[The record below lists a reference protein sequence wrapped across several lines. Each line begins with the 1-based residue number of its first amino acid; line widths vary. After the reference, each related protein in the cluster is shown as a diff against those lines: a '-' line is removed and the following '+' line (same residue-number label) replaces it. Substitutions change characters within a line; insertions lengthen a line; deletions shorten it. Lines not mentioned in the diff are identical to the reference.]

1 MRESFAKLLV
11 VGCLCIAACSSR
23 PEKRPATINDHITN
37 EMSDFPELQRMDH
50 AVDSFLQFWLL
61 EGASLSIMR
70 NDSLVYAKGYGWAD
84 KEAGEK
90 MGPGTKLRLASV
102 SKLLTAA
109 GIMRMAEDSLL
120 TLQSPVFGPAGIL
133 SEYSFKDDNYCLIT
147 VEHLLRHQGGFS
159 VRGGDPMFSTRA
171 MMSSWGLSEPPTETE
186 ITENLLKRRVS
197 YTPGSGQIYSNFG
210 YLLLSQCM
218 EKVSGKSYEDYMRDE
233 VFAKAGC
240 TDFHLAGNFEKD
252 RLPGE
257 CKYYVQPNDE
267 PVPVFNGGADSVV
280 RCYGGNDIHALSGAG
295 AWVGSTVELARFVA
309 SIDGLPGVEDILSED
324 SIYQMTYRID
334 DATYPLGWVD
344 CKEDGEW
351 TRTGSFSGTSALVKV
366 YPDGE
371 CWILVTNTSAW
382 RGSRFT
388 KNTAALMKKL
398 RARFSGRLPKQDL
411 FELFY

>member
-1 MRESFAKLLV
+1 MRGSFAKLLV
-11 VGCLCIAACSSR
+11 VLCLSIAACSSR
-23 PEKRPATINDHITN
+23 PGKRPSTINDHITN
-37 EMSDFPELQRMDH
+37 EMSEVPELKRMDH

-61 EGASLSIMR
+61 EGASLAIMR

-84 KEAGEK
+84 KEAGER

-109 GIMRMAEDSLL
+109 GIMQLVQDSLL

-133 SEYSFKDDNYCLIT
+133 SDYHFKDDNYCLIT

-159 VRGGDPMFSTRA
+159 VRGGDPMFSTRT
-171 MMSSWGLSEPPTETE
+171 MMSSWGLSEPPTGEQ

-210 YLLLSQCM
+210 YLLLSQCI
-218 EKVSGKSYEDYMRDE
+218 EKVSGKSYEDYMREE

-257 CKYYVQPNDE
+257 SKYYVQADDE
-267 PVPVFNGGADSVV
+267 PVPVYHGGADSVV

-309 SIDGLPGVEDILSED
+309 SIDGLPEVKDILSEE

-344 CKEDGEW
+344 CKEEGEW
-351 TRTGSFSGTSALVKV
+351 TRTGSFSGTSALIKV

-371 CWILVTNTSAW
+371 CWILLTNTATWKGPGFSRKASAKFSEW
-382 RGSRFT
+382 RRRWS
-388 KNTAALMKKL
+388 AKL
-398 RARFSGRLPKQDL
+398 PRQNL
-411 FELFY
+411 FEIQ